1 MKTRL
6 VLLIGAALCLA
17 TPALRAQDYV
27 ATPVKVSQE
36 KVRLNG
42 KVYLSHAVQERQ
54 TLFGIAKAYGVS
66 VEDLYEANP
75 DLRENGLKTNT
86 TILVPLEGTARST
99 EAQPAE
105 PAFIEHT
112 VMWYEDLEDIA
123 AQYGVSPQEILDA
136 NKMKGRKVKQR
147 QVLKIPVKGA
157 SNAAPAQ
164 TVAARPV
171 PVTEPK
177 KAEVAQAEPVKEVA
191 PPVLPTLSDPEIK
204 DPEFVSTGEYRPVTV
219 EKLRVEKAELK
230 EVLPPDIPDLAD
242 PVITDP
248 EITATGQF
256 NPIEVDPLKVD
267 PAQALAKEEKEPEQ
281 AVAPEQAPAEEE
293 PGLFDWFA
301 GKNTVEMALLLPFNS
316 SGSSYT
322 ESNMDFYSGVLLA
335 LRDLEAEGV
344 KANINVY
351 DFQAGVPS
359 ASELG
364 KNDFI
369 LGPIST
375 RDLTTVLEL
384 VEGKVP
390 VISPLDQR
398 AISLSDTHSGFIQA
412 PAAANNQYD
421 DLAAW
426 ASEDAERGDKII
438 LVTEKMSG
446 SSAPATGVQAALD
459 KAGIRYED
467 VSYTLS
473 EGRSLPAGLTACLTN
488 GGVNRIIVASEK
500 EAFIGDAVRNLNL
513 LRSRGYEIVMY
524 APSRLRTFD
533 TVDGSTYHQNFLHM
547 ASPYFA
553 DYDSPEVKAFVRAYR
568 ALYRTEPSQFA
579 FQGYDTAKYFAGL
592 CAKYGKRWTNALTRV
607 DGNGL
612 HTDFH
617 FVPAGRGSYRNTAV
631 RRIVYN
637 QDYTTELSRR

>member
-6 VLLIGAALCLA
+6 VLLLGAALCLA
-17 TPALRAQDYV
+17 TPALRAQDFE
-27 ATPVKVSQE
+27 AAPVKVSQE

-66 VEDLYEANP
+66 VDDLYDANP
-75 DLRENGLKTNT
+75 GLRDTGLKANT
-86 TILVPLEGTARST
+86 TIFVPLEGTAPAT
-99 EAQPAE
+99 AAQPAE
-105 PAFIEHT
+105 PQFVEHT

-136 NKMKGRKVKQR
+136 NKMRGRKVKQR
-147 QVLKIPVKGA
+147 QVLKIPVKGT
-157 SNAAPAQ
+157 SAPAKPVL
-164 TVAARPV
+164 VAAAKPEPV
-171 PVTEPK
+171 
-177 KAEVAQAEPVKEVA
+177 QAESKKEEVA

-204 DPEFVSTGEYRPVTV
+204 DPEFASTGEYFPVTV
-219 EKLRVEKAELK
+219 DKLRVEKAKTK
-230 EVLPPDIPDLAD
+230 EVLPPDIPVL
-242 PVITDP
+242 TDP
-248 EITATGQF
+248 EIKDLELASAEQF
-256 NPIEVDPLKVD
+256 NPIEVEEVKVD
-267 PAQALAKEEKEPEQ
+267 PAQALEEKKE
-281 AVAPEQAPAEEE
+281 AEEEAE

-344 KANINVY
+344 KTSLNVY

-369 LGPIST
+369 LGPISA

-390 VISPLDQR
+390 VVSPLDQR

-412 PAAANNQYD
+412 PSAATNQYD

-426 ASEDAERGDKII
+426 ASEDTEKGDRII
-438 LVTEKMSG
+438 LVTEKISG
-446 SSAPATGVQAALD
+446 STAPATGVRSALD
-459 KAGIRYED
+459 NAGIAYEG

-473 EGRSLPAGLTACLTN
+473 EGRSLPASLTAHLTKS
-488 GGVNRIIVASEK
+488 GVNRIIVASEK

-513 LRSRGYEIVMY
+513 LRGRGYEIVMY
-524 APSRLRTFD
+524 APSKLRTFD
-533 TVDGSTYHQNFLHM
+533 TVDGSTYHQNALHM
-547 ASPYFA
+547 ASPYYA

-579 FQGYDTAKYFAGL
+579 FQGYDTARYFAGL

-607 DGNGL
+607 DGTGL

-637 QDYTTELSRR
+637 RDFTTDLTRR

>member
-6 VLLIGAALCLA
+6 VLLLGAVLCLA
-17 TPALRAQDYV
+17 VPAMRAQDYV
-27 ATPVKVSQE
+27 PTPVKVSQE

-66 VEDLYEANP
+66 VDDLYDANP
-75 DLRENGLKTNT
+75 ELRENGLKANT
-86 TILVPLEGTARST
+86 TILIPTEGTAPAVA
-99 EAQPAE
+99 AQQQAE
-105 PAFIEHT
+105 PTFVEHT
-112 VMWYEDLEDIA
+112 VMWYEDLDDIA
-123 AQYGVSPQEILDA
+123 TQYGVTPQEIVDA
-136 NKMKGRKVKQR
+136 NKLRGRKVTKR
-147 QVLKIPVKGA
+147 QVLKIPVKGGKPA
-157 SNAAPAQ
+157 VAPKPAPVQ
-164 TVAARPV
+164 VAAATPD
-171 PVTEPK
+171 
-177 KAEVAQAEPVKEVA
+177 VA
-191 PPVLPTLSDPEIK
+191 PPVIPTLSDPEIK
-204 DPEFVSTGEYRPVTV
+204 DPEFASTGEYRPVTV
-219 EKLRVEKAELK
+219 DKLHVEKAKSK
-230 EVLPPDIPDLAD
+230 EILPPDIPDLS
-242 PVITDP
+242 DP
-248 EITATGQF
+248 EIKEIEIASAEQYK
-256 NPIEVDPLKVD
+256 PIEVDAVKVD
-267 PAQALAKEEKEPEQ
+267 PAKTLEKEGDET
-281 AVAPEQAPAEEE
+281 EE

-322 ESNMDFYSGVLLA
+322 ESNMDFYAGVLLA

-344 KANINVY
+344 KTSLNVY
-351 DFQAGVPS
+351 DFQAGIPS

-375 RDLTTVLEL
+375 RDLTTVLEQ
-384 VEGKVP
+384 VDGKVP

-398 AISLSDTHSGFIQA
+398 AITLSDTHPGFIQA
-412 PAAANNQYD
+412 PSAVNNQYD

-426 ASEDAERGDKII
+426 ASEDAGKGDRII
-438 LVTEKMSG
+438 LVTEKISG
-446 SSAPATGVQAALD
+446 STAPGTGVRTALEQ
-459 KAGIRYED
+459 AGIPYEG

-473 EGRSLPAGLTACLTN
+473 EGRSLPASLTSRLTK

-500 EAFIGDAVRNLNL
+500 EAFIGDAVRNLNI
-513 LRSRGYEIVMY
+513 LRGRGYEIVMY
-524 APSRLRTFD
+524 APSKLRTFD
-533 TVDGSTYHQNFLHM
+533 TVDGSTYHQNALHM

-553 DYDSPEVKAFVRAYR
+553 DYESPAVKSFVRAYR
-568 ALYRTEPSQFA
+568 ALYRTEPNQFA

-607 DGNGL
+607 DGTGL

-637 QDYTTELSRR
+637 RDYSTELSRK

>member
-164 TVAARPV
+164 TVAARPE
-171 PVTEPK
+171 PVQAEPK
-177 KAEVAQAEPVKEVA
+177 KTEVAQAEPKKEVA

-204 DPEFVSTGEYRPVTV
+204 DPEFASAGEYRPVTV
-219 EKLRVEKAELK
+219 DKVRVEKAQLK
-230 EVLPPDIPDLAD
+230 EEKEEVLPPVIPDL
-242 PVITDP
+242 TDP
-248 EITATGQF
+248 EIKDPEIAVTGQF
-256 NPIEVDPLKVD
+256 NPIEVDPVKVD
-267 PAQALAKEEKEPEQ
+267 PATALEKED
-281 AVAPEQAPAEEE
+281 APAEEE
-293 PGLFDWFA
+293 PGIFDWFA

-344 KANINVY
+344 KTSINVY

-364 KNDFI
+364 NNDFI
-369 LGPIST
+369 LGPISA

-398 AISLSDTHSGFIQA
+398 AITLSDTHGGFIQA

-421 DLAAW
+421 DLAVW
-426 ASEDAERGDKII
+426 ASEDAERGDRII
-438 LVTEKMSG
+438 LVTEKISG
-446 SSAPATGVQAALD
+446 STAPATGVRNALD
-459 KAGIRYED
+459 NAGIPYES

-473 EGRSLPAGLTACLTN
+473 EGRSLPASLTAHLTT

-513 LRSRGYEIVMY
+513 LRGRGYEIVMY
-524 APSRLRTFD
+524 APSKLRTFD
-533 TVDGSTYHQNFLHM
+533 TVDGSTYHQNSLHM
-547 ASPYFA
+547 ASPYYA

-637 QDYTTELSRR
+637 RDYTTELTRR

>member
-6 VLLIGAALCLA
+6 VLLLGAALCLA
-17 TPALRAQDYV
+17 APALRAQDYV

-66 VEDLYEANP
+66 VDDLYEANP
-75 DLRENGLKTNT
+75 DLTIKGLQKNT
-86 TILVPLEGTARST
+86 TILIPIDSFEPTKPSISSTA
-99 EAQPAE
+99 
-105 PAFIEHT
+105 FWEHT
-112 VMWYEDLEDIA
+112 VKWYENLSDIA
-123 AQYGVSPQEILDA
+123 SIYGVSEEDIMDA
-136 NKMKGRKVKQR
+136 NEMTSKKVTKR
-147 QVLKIPVKGA
+147 QVLRIPAKN
-157 SNAAPAQ
+157 SNAHLIATGRLPEI
-164 TVAARPV
+164 VDPS
-171 PVTEPK
+171 
-177 KAEVAQAEPVKEVA
+177 
-191 PPVLPTLSDPEIK
+191 LPTLSDPEIK
-204 DPEFVSTGEYRPVTV
+204 DPEFASAGEYRPVTV
-219 EKLRVEKAELK
+219 DKVRVEKAQLK
-230 EVLPPDIPDLAD
+230 EEKEEVLPPVIPDL
-242 PVITDP
+242 IDP
-248 EITATGQF
+248 EIKDPEIAVTGQF
-256 NPIEVDPLKVD
+256 NPIEVDPVKVD
-267 PAQALAKEEKEPEQ
+267 PATALEKED
-281 AVAPEQAPAEEE
+281 APAEEE
-293 PGLFDWFA
+293 PGIFDWFA

-344 KANINVY
+344 KTSINVY

-364 KNDFI
+364 NNDFI
-369 LGPIST
+369 LGPISA

-398 AISLSDTHSGFIQA
+398 AITLSDTHGGFIQA

-421 DLAAW
+421 DLAVW
-426 ASEDAERGDKII
+426 ASEDAERGDRII
-438 LVTEKMSG
+438 LVTEKISG
-446 SSAPATGVQAALD
+446 STAPATGVRSALD
-459 KAGIRYED
+459 NAGIPYES

-473 EGRSLPAGLTACLTN
+473 EGRSLPASLTAHLTT

-513 LRSRGYEIVMY
+513 LRGRGYEIVMY
-524 APSRLRTFD
+524 APSKLRTFD
-533 TVDGSTYHQNFLHM
+533 TVDGSTYHQNSLHM
-547 ASPYFA
+547 ASPYYA

-607 DGNGL
+607 DGTGL

-637 QDYTTELSRR
+637 RDYTTELTRR